1 MQNQSILTR
10 GRLRSLME
18 STDMEAFTKSFLAA
32 LEDVNVIERFRL
44 ILQPSITEKLDPATR
59 VLQETVKDLQQT
71 VGSLQSSI
79 KRKDEEIEGLR
90 REVIDLKARADDL
103 EQHSRRASI
112 RVFGIPED
120 TPGTTDQKL
129 LHLCNQAMQLQPP
142 LTLEDIEVSHRVG
155 RIEAA
160 SSQPKDGETTTVI
173 KPRPIIVKFVSRR
186 TKARVMADR
195 KNLKRIGKSNRHP
208 DDDNSEDTVFTDGDT
223 TEDLA
228 RIYPRP
234 VFVWDDLT
242 KDRARLAFK
251 ARELKRQGR
260 IQDTWVHD
268 CSILV
273 KDSVGRISKISQ
285 PNDLQKFM
293 R

>member
-1 MQNQSILTR
+1 
-10 GRLRSLME
+10 
-18 STDMEAFTKSFLAA
+18 MEAFTQSFLAA
-32 LEDVNVIERFRL
+32 LEDVNVIERLRL
-44 ILQPSITEKLDPATR
+44 ILQPSITEKLDPVTR

-79 KRKDEEIEGLR
+79 KWKDEEIEGLR

-112 RVFGIPED
+112 RVFEIPED

-129 LHLCNQAMQLQPP
+129 LHLCNQAMQLKPP
-142 LTLEDIEVSHRVG
+142 LTLEEIEVSHRVG

-160 SSQPKDGETTTVI
+160 SLQSTDGETATVV

-195 KNLKRIGKSNRHP
+195 NNLKRIGKSNRHP
-208 DDDNSEDTVFTDGDT
+208 DDDNPEDTVFKDGAT

-228 RIYPRP
+228 QIYPRP
-234 VFVWDDLT
+234 VFVSDDLT
-242 KDRARLAFK
+242 KDRARLVFK

-260 IQDTWVHD
+260 ILDTWVHD

-273 KDSVGRISKISQ
+273 RDSVGRISKIAQ
-285 PNDLQKFM
+285 PDDLQKFM